1 MSAATPNWQPTH
13 CDMDSS
19 PNKAASSGAGSRN
32 GPTETSML
40 KVFLI
45 EDSPLLRDLL
55 GGMLSEL
62 DGVEFCGSADGQA
75 DALRQLAA
83 TPADLV
89 IIDIELKQG
98 SGIGVLDA
106 LQTDSGLYGT
116 PTKVVLTNYAHL
128 TMRQRCERF
137 GMDAFFDK
145 SMQINELIDY
155 VIDAAAHKQ
164 APAS

>member
-1 MSAATPNWQPTH
+1 MSPATPNWQPMHYDT
-13 CDMDSS
+13 DSS
-19 PNKAASSGAGSRN
+19 PNKATA
-32 GPTETSML
+32 TEGCANRIFPSTML

-45 EDSPLLRDLL
+45 EDSLLLQELL

-62 DGVEFCGSADGQA
+62 DGVDYCGAADGETE
-75 DALRQLAA
+75 ALRRLAELQV
-83 TPADLV
+83 DLV

-106 LQTDSGLYGT
+106 LQTDSLLYGS
-116 PTKVVLTNYAHL
+116 PRKAVLTNYAHA

-145 SMQINELIDY
+145 SMQINQLIDY
-155 VIDAAAHKQ
+155 VNDTAAQKS
-164 APAS
+164 PPP